1 LSVTR
6 WMLFLLSLSVTRW
19 MLFQKLVMRT
29 KFDIYVFILNLMYM
43 VW

>member
-6 WMLFLLSLSVTRW
+6 CMLFLLSLSVTRW